1 MSRLIFSL
9 LFPLLLFGQSF
20 LYQLQNL
27 DINETVNSSFNL
39 VITSYS
45 KDGTLNQA
53 YSIDDLKKLHDAN
66 KTILSYLSI
75 GEAGS
80 YEYYFDSSWLDAN
93 ENPTLTAPEWL
104 GHLNPNW
111 PGAYKVRY
119 WYDEW
124 FEDFLKPYLD
134 RIIDSGFDGV
144 YLDIIDAY
152 EYWADRDNYTDYD
165 GIETLLP
172 NDPIDDENRSAS
184 LMIELVKKISDY
196 TKSKKP
202 SFLIYPQNGA
212 AIINYDANGSYL
224 NAIDGLGIESLFY
237 IRGKKAIENTERI
250 ELVKKFLDNGKNVI
264 VTDYVDDGSGF
275 KDENRKRIL
284 DFIKLCKESGF
295 TPYVADINQ
304 TLERINP
311 IAKGLA
317 AHLDTI
323 THPLFGKFNIGIGS
337 AQGIDFEAID
347 GSKIWFNVVD
357 LMTPADLNISYYR
370 NIKDYNLTMF
380 EKIQSHLINADSLTL
395 WMVKGWQESWFNKA
409 KLQTLLDNN
418 KTIIFNYWYFGDT
431 IGGDNAIDL
440 ILAEKDE
447 YLEDAS
453 RLGSFLADLKGTVA
467 VVMEPEFNKAS
478 ITDSAENS
486 AVFASILKEAMKRIK
501 AQKSDVLLSICPMDT
516 GSRSSVTSYGGYKRD
531 SLGDKNEWSRFLP
544 VIDIL
549 KDELDFITIQEMVG
563 QFTKDSSKF
572 PSDELVSYT
581 KDQLGLKD
589 LPKRIENFSSFL
601 NERYYLPVLLGYI
614 TLPETGWKDLNG
626 NNLYDDGE
634 LIENL
639 WLDESVALYHRL
651 KRNAKSLYNHGLFGF
666 SPMALFDD
674 PDHDLGGYQFFS
686 ENEYHIGI
694 IATDAPDDGVAGE
707 PRSAH
712 MTLKGLNGI
721 SILDILY
728 SDQPYLFLDSGW
740 NLVGLPETVDF
751 SLFNAIWGYKNAEWF
766 ANIDGFSASELESY
780 GIHQLDVV
788 EPYRGYWVL
797 TDKAMLIPYDSNKL
811 NINNCLETI
820 GWNLCS
826 HIETEDIERPDLS
839 FIWKYDRGAW
849 KQRNSSNISYD
860 SFDFIENIYLD
871 EGIWIRK

>member
-1 MSRLIFSL
+1 MIRILAYL
-9 LFPLLLFGQSF
+9 LFPLFLFGQSV

-27 DINETVNSSFNL
+27 DINETANSSFDL
-39 VITSYS
+39 VVTSYS
-45 KDGTLNQA
+45 KDSTLDQA
-53 YSIDDLKKLHDAN
+53 YTTDDLQKLHDAN
-66 KTILSYLSI
+66 KTVLSYFSV

-80 YEYYFDSSWLDAN
+80 YEYFFDPSWLDADG
-93 ENPTLTAPEWL
+93 NPSSTAPEWL

-111 PGAYKVRY
+111 PGDYKVRY

-124 FEDFLKPYLD
+124 FESFLKPYLD
-134 RIIDSGFDGV
+134 RIIDNGFDGI

-152 EYWADRDNYTDYD
+152 EYWADRDNYTNYG

-172 NDPIDDENRSAS
+172 NDPIDDENRSAL
-184 LMIELVKKISDY
+184 LMIDLVKKLSDY
-196 TKSKKP
+196 AKSKKP
-202 SFLIYPQNGA
+202 GFLIYPQNGV
-212 AIINYDANGSYL
+212 AIINYDTNGSYF
-224 NAIDGLGIESLFY
+224 NAIDGIGIESLFY
-237 IRGKKAIENTERI
+237 VRDNKIIDNTQRV
-250 ELVKKFLDNGKNVI
+250 ELLKKFLNNGKNVI

-275 KDENRKRIL
+275 KGENRKRIL

-304 TLERINP
+304 TSERINP

-337 AQGIDFEAID
+337 GQGIDLEGVD
-347 GSKIWFNVVD
+347 GSKIWLNVVD
-357 LMTPADLNISYYR
+357 LITPADLNISYYR

-380 EKIQSHLINADSLTL
+380 KKIQSRLVNADSLTL
-395 WMVKGWQESWFNKA
+395 WVVKGWQESWFNKA
-409 KLQTLLDNN
+409 KLQTLLDHN
-418 KTIIFNYWYFGDT
+418 KTVIFNYWYFGDT

-440 ILAEKDE
+440 ILAGKDQ

-453 RLGSFLADLKGTVA
+453 RLGRFIADLNGTVA
-467 VVMEPEFNKAS
+467 VVMEPEFNKVS
-478 ITDSAENS
+478 ITNSAENS
-486 AVFASILKEAMKRIK
+486 ALFASTLKEAMKRIR
-501 AQKSDVLLSICPMDT
+501 AEKSDVLLSICPMDT
-516 GSRSSVTSYGGYKRD
+516 GIRSTSTSYGGYKRD

-544 VIDIL
+544 VIDAL

-634 LIENL
+634 LIEDF

-651 KRNAKSLYNHGLFGF
+651 KRNAKSLYDHGLFGF

-674 PDHDLGGYQFFS
+674 PDHDVGGYQFFS

-694 IATDAPDDGVAGE
+694 ITTNATNGVAGA
-707 PRSAH
+707 PRGAN
-712 MTLKGLNGI
+712 MRLKGLNGI

-740 NLVGLPETVDF
+740 NLVGLPETTDF
-751 SLFNAIWGYKNAEWF
+751 SLFNAVWGYKNGEWH
-766 ANIDGFSASELESY
+766 ANVNGFSTSQLENY
-780 GIHQLDVV
+780 GIRQLNAI
-788 EPYRGYWVL
+788 EPYSGYWVL
-797 TDKAMLIPYDSNKL
+797 TDKSMLIPYDSNRS
-811 NINNCLETI
+811 NIDDCLETT
-820 GWNLCS
+820 GWSLCS
-826 HIETEDIERPDLS
+826 HIETEDIERPDLN

-860 SFDFIENIYLD
+860 SFDTIENIYPD
-871 EGIWIRK
+871 EGVWIRK